1 MESDL
6 QKLEAQL
13 QAMRP
18 VGLNDALLDR
28 LTGAVAGTLESTD
41 TEYRP
46 VEAATSKLAPVAL
59 SDDLMDRLTKVVDQV
74 PFPVD
79 EKVVLFPR
87 GSAAVEEK
95 KSSRPKWWAAA
106 AAAVALAGGL
116 SALMVSP
123 PKDAGK
129 VANSKPIPSRIDSGA
144 FMPAA
149 FNSGVSGTDDLGV
162 MWSEDQRPMRV
173 VRVVYKDVVRFLNEK
188 GEEVAVEVPRVEY
201 LMVPEQID

>member
-87 GSAAVEEK
+87 GSAAVEVVGGSCCSGGTCRWTFGSNGQ
-95 KSSRPKWWAAA
+95 SSEGCGESSEFEA
-106 AAAVALAGGL
+106 
-116 SALMVSP
+116 
-123 PKDAGK
+123 
-129 VANSKPIPSRIDSGA
+129 DSIADRFGSVHA
-144 FMPAA
+144 
-149 FNSGVSGTDDLGV
+149 SG
-162 MWSEDQRPMRV
+162 
-173 VRVVYKDVVRFLNEK
+173 
-188 GEEVAVEVPRVEY
+188 
-201 LMVPEQID
+201 I